1 MVLCF
6 YDDIN
11 LENISGKRCNTFGE
25 RIVGSILASSA
36 IFAPYKTFLH
46 ALVAQMKRL
55 QVTGSLLT
63 CLSPSWVSEKNYQK
77 QNLAHSIL
85 VVSLCTFELTQISGA
100 GDL

>member
-11 LENISGKRCNTFGE
+11 LENISEKRSNTFGE
-25 RIVGSILASSA
+25 RIVGSILASGA
-36 IFAPYKTFLH
+36 IFAPYKTLLG

-63 CLSPSWVSEKNYQK
+63 CLSPSWVSEKKYQK

-85 VVSLCTFELTQISGA
+85 VA
-100 GDL
+100 GL